1 MSRYVGNPHL
11 IDGYKYDLRLYVL
24 VSSFDPL
31 VVYLYDEGAFC
42 VNVGLVRFATEKYR
56 RDLQSLNR
64 KCVHLTNYSVNKFS
78 ENYIENNLDFITLD
92 QLVPNNVSKWNLKML
107 RQKYASLNLSP
118 EKIFAKI
125 KDVIIKSLITIQPH
139 VCSKLSKSGYTQ
151 NQCFDLFG
159 FDIIVDDALKPWLL
173 EVNMSPSLS
182 CSSKLDKQI
191 KTSLLCDVFHLI
203 GIASCAHS
211 ELRAGQGSK
220 KSCEKPSAKLFNPYL
235 DIIKENT
242 AMNKKDLK
250 LLMQL
255 DEEKRR
261 SGSFERIFP
270 LKDNWK
276 KYVKYFE
283 CERHNDILLWKYLDA
298 DFDYLKSYQ
307 TT

>member
-1 MSRYVGNPHL
+1 MCIR
-11 IDGYKYDLRLYVL
+11 DRYVL

-31 VVYLYDEGAFC
+31 VVYLYDEGEIY
-42 VNVGLVRFATEKYR
+42 NMKVGLVRFATEKYK

-92 QLVPNNVSKWNLKML
+92 QLVPNNVSKWNFKML
-107 RQKYASLNLSP
+107 HQKYTSLNLSP

-139 VCSKLSKSGYTQ
+139 VCNKLSKSGYMQ

-159 FDIIVDDALKPWLL
+159 FDIIIDDTLKPWLL

-191 KTSLLCDVFHLI
+191 KTLLLCDTLHLI
-203 GIASCAHS
+203 GITSYAHS
-211 ELRAGQGSK
+211 EQRTGQESK
-220 KSCEKPSAKLFNPYL
+220 KPCEKSNAKLFNPYL
-235 DIIKENT
+235 DSIKENT
-242 AMNKKDLK
+242 VMNKKDLK

-255 DEEKRR
+255 DEESRR

-283 CERHNDILLWKYLDA
+283 CERYNDILLWKYLDTE
-298 DFDYLKSYQ
+298 FDCLKSYKAA
-307 TT
+307 